1 MKLRILLTSIF
12 SIAAVGCQAPEA
24 MNGAVSESGKML
36 TLTTTPLML
45 TGETASQTANGYWL
59 SVQDEGDIKIS
70 NQSEQ
75 TIDARGISAEFISS
89 RSDEEGEFFVS
100 LDSNKNRLITYRVK
114 NNSIADIRYGEPLTY
129 SVEGLCL
136 YQPSQQEL
144 NVFLL
149 AEDQIAHQLLLS
161 DKSKNG
167 ISQQEIRHFP
177 LPPKAEYC
185 VVDDVTDQLFVS
197 EETVGVW
204 AYNARSESQ
213 ITRIAVDLV
222 TPWGNLV
229 KSSGPLAISQGSLFI
244 AEKDGPYL
252 HSYSID
258 NIGAHSNQQWQFS
271 SPLYSDTFTI
281 SDKQGISLLTLSD
294 DISKNL
300 FTAELML
307 TPRSN
312 QSNAIMQ
319 VAASAETDPM
329 DDNGDAADDPAIW
342 VNLRNPEQ
350 SRILGTNKKFGLYSY
365 DLQGKKLQELVVGR
379 VNNVDVR
386 QGFTFKGEAADI
398 AAASQRDRNTIAL
411 FRINP
416 NSGEMV
422 TTNEIDTNLDEIY
435 GLCMYKNLNNEFY
448 IFINDQDGRFEQYSV
463 TDDPSGWQAQRVRT
477 FSVNSQPEGCAADD
491 AKQRLFVG
499 EEDVAVWT
507 LDAEPNAS
515 SQLELVAA
523 VSDKLVADIE
533 GMDIYRSANA
543 VYLIVSSQGN
553 DSYVVFDA
561 EAPYEYKG
569 RFRVGMNSAKNIDGA
584 SETDGLAVTSIP
596 LNKDYPQGLLVVQ
609 DGRNLLPNEKQNFK
623 YVSWQEI
630 QSSLNL

>member
-1 MKLRILLTSIF
+1 
-12 SIAAVGCQAPEA
+12 
-24 MNGAVSESGKML
+24 
-36 TLTTTPLML
+36 
-45 TGETASQTANGYWL
+45 
-59 SVQDEGDIKIS
+59 
-70 NQSEQ
+70 
-75 TIDARGISAEFISS
+75 
-89 RSDEEGEFFVS
+89 
-100 LDSNKNRLITYRVK
+100 
-114 NNSIADIRYGEPLTY
+114 
-129 SVEGLCL
+129 
-136 YQPSQQEL
+136 
-144 NVFLL
+144 
-149 AEDQIAHQLLLS
+149 
-161 DKSKNG
+161 
-167 ISQQEIRHFP
+167 
-177 LPPKAEYC
+177 
-185 VVDDVTDQLFVS
+185 
-197 EETVGVW
+197 
-204 AYNARSESQ
+204 
-213 ITRIAVDLV
+213 
-222 TPWGNLV
+222 
-229 KSSGPLAISQGSLFI
+229 
-244 AEKDGPYL
+244 
-252 HSYSID
+252 
-258 NIGAHSNQQWQFS
+258 
-271 SPLYSDTFTI
+271 
-281 SDKQGISLLTLSD
+281 
-294 DISKNL
+294 
-300 FTAELML
+300 
-307 TPRSN
+307 
-312 QSNAIMQ
+312 
-319 VAASAETDPM
+319 AETDPM

-491 AKQRLFVG
+491 AKQRLFIG

-523 VSDKLVADIE
+523 VSDQLVADIE

-623 YVSWQEI
+623 YVSWHEI

>member
-12 SIAAVGCQAPEA
+12 SIAAAGCQAPEA

-89 RSDEEGEFFVS
+89 RTDEEGEFFVS

-114 NNSIADIRYGEPLTY
+114 NNTIADIRYGEPLTY

-229 KSSGPLAISQGSLFI
+229 KSSGPVAISQGELFI
-244 AEKDGPYL
+244 AEKSGAFL
-252 HSYSID
+252 HSYKIE
-258 NIGAHSNQQWQFS
+258 NIGATASKQWQFS
-271 SPLYSDTFTI
+271 TPLNSDTLTI
-281 SDKQGISLLTLSD
+281 SNKKDRTLLTLQD
-294 DISKNL
+294 DISKQL
-300 FTAELML
+300 FTAELAL
-307 TPRSN
+307 APRSN
-312 QSNAIMQ
+312 QNDAIIQ
-319 VAASAETDPM
+319 VAANAETDPM